1 MGWYIK
7 LVAGWLI
14 VMWLITEFLVRP
26 QAAHPEVFAD
36 NPVATSTPIGQAA
49 MVLMVVAV
57 ILWGAMMSRNAKFGR
72 DVQRGM
78 KGEDVDIDALK
89 KENNSLWS
97 LTKAIVIVGG
107 AALVLGYLA
116 IQAQIAAGG

>member
-7 LVAGWLI
+7 LIAGWLI
-14 VMWLITEFLVRP
+14 VMWLITEFLVKP
-26 QAAHPEVFAD
+26 QVAHPEVFAD
-36 NPVATSTPIGQAA
+36 NPVATSTPTGQAA
-49 MVLMVVAV
+49 MGLMVVAV
-57 ILWGAMMSRNAKFGR
+57 ILWGTMMSRNAKFGR

-78 KGEDVDIDALK
+78 KGEDVDINALK

-97 LTKAIVIVGG
+97 LTKVIVIVGS

-116 IQAQIAAGG
+116 IQAQIAASG